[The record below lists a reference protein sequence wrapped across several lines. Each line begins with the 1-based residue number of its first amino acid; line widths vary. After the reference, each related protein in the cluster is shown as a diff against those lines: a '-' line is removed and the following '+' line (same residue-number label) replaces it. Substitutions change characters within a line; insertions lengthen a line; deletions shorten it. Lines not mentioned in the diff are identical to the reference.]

1 MQLWLDLEVGDV
13 VRMRKPHACGST
25 DWEVVRV
32 GADIGLLCLGCGRR
46 ILMPRDK
53 FRRRA
58 RVYVRRAGEAGTR
71 GGEGE
76 SP

>member
-1 MQLWLDLEVGDV
+1 MQQLWLDIAVGDI
-13 VRMRKPHACGST
+13 VRMRKPHACGHT

-32 GADIGLLCLGCGRR
+32 GADIGLVCLGCGRR

-58 RVYVRRAGEAGTR
+58 KAYVRRAAATQAREDETNT
-71 GGEGE
+71 
-76 SP
+76 